1 MTNIKIIPTTAEHMV
16 AMTGANPPLTIKA
29 ITAIRD
35 GKVLGVAGVCRVGMC
50 WVLFSELTDEFLKNK
65 RAMVKGVK
73 EIRRMVNSLTLPVIA
88 IPESEKP
95 SLIEHI
101 EGVQRWPS

>member
-1 MTNIKIIPTTAEHMV
+1 MTNIEIVPTTAEHML

-35 GKVLGVAGVCRVGMC
+35 GKVLGVSGVCRVGLC
-50 WVLFSELTDEFLKNK
+50 WVLFSELTDDFIKDK
-65 RAMVKGVK
+65 RAMVIGVRAMRK
-73 EIRRMVNSLTLPVIA
+73 IISALTLPVIA
-88 IPESEKP
+88 IPESVEP
-95 SLIEHI
+95 SLIEHV